1 MFQKVEEGIN
11 MLRKDMEDI
20 IKTQINL
27 QEMKNIIS
35 EMKNTLDEINSR
47 NAGKLNLSNII

>member
-27 QEMKNIIS
+27 REMKNIIS

-47 NAGKLNLSNII
+47 NAGKLNPSNII